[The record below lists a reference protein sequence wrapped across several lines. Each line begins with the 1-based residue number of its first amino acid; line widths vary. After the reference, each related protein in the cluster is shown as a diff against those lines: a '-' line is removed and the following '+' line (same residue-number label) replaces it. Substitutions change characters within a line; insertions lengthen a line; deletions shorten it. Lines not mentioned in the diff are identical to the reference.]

1 MFWPI
6 PFLSPVL
13 HHITLNIKIYINIKK
28 KKKKKKKY
36 TFFYI
41 FFYKKLKK
49 I

>member
-28 KKKKKKKY
+28 KKKKKKDVAIY
-36 TFFYI
+36 TNTI
-41 FFYKKLKK
+41 E
-49 I
+49 

>member
-28 KKKKKKKY
+28 KKKKKKKKDVAIY
-36 TFFYI
+36 TNTI
-41 FFYKKLKK
+41 E
-49 I
+49 